1 METKLI
7 LLDLDETLL
16 HSDKTISDYS
26 AQIFER
32 CRQRG
37 ILVGF
42 CTSRGKPNI
51 IPFEKK
57 INPDICICNG
67 GAVIYRNGNLIH
79 ATSFSIEETRA
90 LLKTA
95 GTVCGADCE
104 ITLDTIDRIF
114 WNRQKDKSTDYA
126 DNSIYDDF
134 ENFVQPAMKICVQT
148 DDPEKA
154 KEISQS
160 VPACDFLPFS
170 DIPWYKFSP
179 ASATKESAILILCQ
193 NLGISPQEILAF
205 GDDFNDIG
213 MLKLCG
219 KGIAMGNAIPQ
230 VKAAADGIT
239 KTNNED
245 GAACYVEN
253 FILKD

>member
-7 LLDLDETLL
+7 LSDLDETLL

-26 AQIFER
+26 ARIFEQ

-51 IPFEKK
+51 ILFEKK

-67 GAVIYRNGNLIH
+67 GASIYQNGTLLH
-79 ATSFSIEETRA
+79 AASFTIEESNSILQSAR
-90 LLKTA
+90 
-95 GTVCGADCE
+95 TVCGSECE
-104 ITLDTIDRIF
+104 ITVDTIDKIF

-134 ENFVQPAMKICVQT
+134 KNFVQPAMKICVQT
-148 DDPEKA
+148 DDPKKA
-154 KEISQS
+154 KEIAQS
-160 VPACDFLPFS
+160 VPDCDFLPFS

-179 ASATKESAILILCQ
+179 ASATKENAISILCKK
-193 NLGISPQEILAF
+193 LDISPREILAF

-219 KGIAMGNAIPQ
+219 KGIAMGNAISQ
-230 VKAAADGIT
+230 VKEVSDGTT

-245 GAACYVEN
+245 GAAWYVEN

>member
-26 AQIFER
+26 AQIFEQ

-67 GAVIYRNGNLIH
+67 GAVIYRNGNLLH
-79 ATSFSIEETRA
+79 AVSFSIEETRA

-95 GTVCGADCE
+95 GTVCGSGCE
-104 ITLDTIDRIF
+104 ITVDTIDRIF

-134 ENFVQPAMKICVQT
+134 RNFVQPAMKICVQT

-154 KEISQS
+154 KEIAQS

-193 NLGISPQEILAF
+193 NLGIFPQEILAF

-230 VKAAADGIT
+230 VKATADDIT

-245 GAACYVEN
+245 GAAWYVEKEIFN
-253 FILKD
+253 

>member
-7 LLDLDETLL
+7 LSDLDETLL

-26 AQIFER
+26 ARIFEQ

-51 IPFEKK
+51 ILFEKK

-67 GAVIYRNGNLIH
+67 GASIYQNGTLLH

-95 GTVCGADCE
+95 GTVCGAGCE
-104 ITLDTIDRIF
+104 ITVDTIDKIF
-114 WNRQKDKSTDYA
+114 WNREKDKSTDYS
-126 DNSIYDDF
+126 DNSIYNDF
-134 ENFVQPAMKICVQT
+134 LNFTLPAMKICVQT
-148 DDPEKA
+148 DEPKKA
-154 KEISQS
+154 KEIAQS
-160 VPACDFLPFS
+160 VPDCDFLPFS

-193 NLGISPQEILAF
+193 NLDISPQEILAF

-230 VKAAADGIT
+230 VKATADDIT

-245 GAACYVEN
+245 GAAWYVEKEIFN
-253 FILKD
+253 